1 MPAPNGAMQMR
12 EFLFYAEELA
22 MKSLPSSVP
31 VPERKVM
38 WTILQLHYGD
48 PAVHFEVQPHGP
60 RQQIELGLHFE
71 GPVER
76 NDAWAARLAARAPE
90 FMAALGDGWELEQWT
105 PSWRRLHRVFAFER
119 LDGALA
125 EVVAAELVKA
135 LTVLG
140 PLVREPA
147 AIK

>member
-1 MPAPNGAMQMR
+1 MPGRDGSMQTR

-22 MKSLPSSVP
+22 MRSLPPSVP
-31 VPERKVM
+31 APEPKVM
-38 WTILQLHYGD
+38 WTLLQLHYGD

-60 RQQIELGLHFE
+60 RQQVELGLHFE

-90 FMAALGDGWELEQWT
+90 FMAALGDGWELEEWT
-105 PSWRRLHRVFAFER
+105 STWRRLHRVFQFER
-119 LDGALA
+119 LDAALA
-125 EVVAAELVKA
+125 EVVAAQLVKA

-140 PLVREPA
+140 PVIREPA
-147 AIK
+147 TVE